1 MPVGSVWKTPMGEEV
16 MFRTDTVGD
25 AYRLCMEDAC
35 GGGSDV

>member
-1 MPVGSVWKTPMGEEV
+1 MTVGSVWKTPMGEEV

-25 AYRLCMEDAC
+25 ACRLCMEDAY